1 MGRVQASALGLV
13 VALAVVATAAA
24 ASEAILRANG
34 VALRAPA
41 GLDLVTPADAGPVT
55 DPRTVLV
62 AGTEG
67 AVARRS
73 ECQVAAYRVPAAG
86 AVVVVLRW
94 AGRAPESFPTDREI
108 LADLRLR
115 REYFECFDGRGVA
128 AQIAIRGRAY
138 QVNLMV
144 GDRATVKDVE
154 QAFAV
159 VRSFDIVRV
168 G

>member
-1 MGRVQASALGLV
+1 MALGLV
-13 VALAVVATAAA
+13 VALAVSATALAA
-24 ASEAILRANG
+24 GGTTLRANG
-34 VALRAPA
+34 VAVHAPA
-41 GLDLVTPADAGPVT
+41 GWGLVAPADPGSVT

-67 AVARRS
+67 TIARRS
-73 ECQVAAYRVPAAG
+73 DCQVAAYRVPADG

-94 AGRAPESFPTDREI
+94 AGRAPGSLPTEREA

-115 REYFECFDGRGVA
+115 RAYFECFAGRGAA
-128 AQIAIRGRAY
+128 AQIALRGRAY

-144 GDRATVKDVE
+144 GDRATVRDVE

-159 VRSFDIVRV
+159 VRSLDVAR
-168 G
+168 